1 MSFDININ
9 LRLIDAPGAIG
20 ASLDQIFAQL
30 EALMATVNSVKQ
42 LVSDLNDETNAV
54 AAKVDAQAAAIADL
68 KAKIAAGSPATQ
80 EDLDAIA
87 AGLAPISERLKA
99 LGADPTEP
107 IPPAPAA

>member
-54 AAKVDAQAAAIADL
+54 AAKVDAQTAAIADL

-87 AGLAPISERLKA
+87 AGLVPISERLKA